1 MTLYAAVLL
10 AFSAFCLAKAALPLL
25 SVLARRTGLVDH
37 PGGRKDHAEPVP
49 LIGGAVLLIA
59 MSIPALAAAL
69 LAGEEELQSLLPT
82 GTGLHAAGLRLRLP
96 MLGMVLLGALVN
108 LVLGALDDAR
118 PLSPWLRLIVQACA
132 AWLPVQA
139 SLSAQ
144 LFGDPA
150 ADAALTVLFIVTVTN
165 AFNFIDNMNG
175 LASGVAFVSTLHLV
189 TLAVAA
195 GEVFVAGL
203 LLLLAGAL
211 AAVLLANFPRARVFL
226 GDAGSTSLGF
236 LLASLAVAHTFALR
250 PAGEPLPLL
259 ALAGP
264 LLVLAVPLADFAT
277 VFSTRLARG
286 VHPFT
291 AGHDHLSHRLV
302 RRGMT
307 RRGAVIWLW
316 GLALLAGLPLHAGV
330 SLALLAAVW
339 IPGLALL
346 ALLAVRTITR
356 P

>member
-10 AFSAFCLAKAALPLL
+10 AGTAFCLAKAALPLL
-25 SVLARRTGLVDH
+25 SILARRAGLMDH
-37 PGGRKDHAEPVP
+37 PGGRKDHAEAVP
-49 LIGGAVLLIA
+49 LMGGAVLLVA
-59 MSIPALAAAL
+59 VSIPALAAAL
-69 LAGEEELQSLLPT
+69 FAGEAELRGLLPAEA
-82 GTGLHAAGLRLRLP
+82 GLHADGLRLRMP
-96 MLGMVLLGALVN
+96 MLGMVLTGALSM
-108 LVLGALDDAR
+108 LVLGAIDDAR
-118 PLSPWLRLIVQACA
+118 PLSPWLRLIVQAFA

-139 SLSAQ
+139 GLSAQ
-144 LFGDPA
+144 LFGEPL
-150 ADAALTVLFIVTVTN
+150 ADSALTVLFIVTVTN

-175 LASGVAFVSTLHLV
+175 LACGVAFVATLHLV
-189 TLAVAA
+189 TLASA
-195 GEVFVAGL
+195 GGELFVAGL
-203 LLLLAGAL
+203 LILLAGAL

-236 LLASLAVAHTFALR
+236 LLATLAVAHTFALR
-250 PAGEPLPLL
+250 AAGEPVPLL

-264 LLVLAVPLADFAT
+264 LLVLAVPLSDFAV
-277 VFSTRLARG
+277 VFCTRLARG

-316 GLALLAGLPLHAGV
+316 GLAILAGLPLHAG
-330 SLALLAAVW
+330 LPLPLLAAVW

-346 ALLAVRTITR
+346 LLLAVRTITR